1 MKNLHLVNRLTI
13 KTDLALCCPAIQL
26 FVTVVMIN
34 GSKLNVNHW
43 QQQPKRYNKPMFAS
57 SFALAVRLAAYSL
70 FLLPL
75 TFLVLFFFY
84 PLANI
89 FRLSLTTAAVAELF
103 GRPYFLGVIWFT
115 FWQATLS
122 TALTLLLGLPA
133 AYLFARYDFPG
144 KRLLK
149 ALTTVPFVMP
159 TVVVAAAFRTL
170 LGVHGPLNQ
179 ALVSLFDLERAPIQL
194 EQTLAII
201 LLAHIF
207 YNVTIVVRLVGGFWA
222 NLNPRVTE
230 AAQVLGAPRWRTF
243 VEITLPLL
251 RPPLIG
257 ASLLI
262 FLFTF
267 TSFGVILI
275 LGGPRYST
283 IETEIYRQ
291 YITYLR
297 QDVAAV
303 LSLLQILFTFGLM
316 ALYGYWQRRT
326 AVFLDLRPQ
335 TATVRRPHTWTE
347 KLFTAVLVSG
357 LFLFLVAPLLALV
370 WRSLLDSDGH
380 LTLWH
385 YQALSIVRRGSILFI
400 PPLTA
405 VRNSLGYALLTVISA
420 GLLGLISAV
429 MLARPS
435 RYRAGLDPLFML
447 PLGASA
453 VTLGF
458 GYVVTF
464 TALRT
469 SAWLV
474 LIAHTLVALPFV
486 VRSLL
491 PVLQSIRPS
500 LRETAAVMGASPARV
515 WREVDLPIVGRA
527 LLVAAVF
534 AFTVSMG
541 EFGATS
547 FIVRPNS
554 GFLTLPIAIQRH
566 LGQPGLFGQAQ
577 ALSVILMSVCAAGF
591 LAIERFRY
599 ADVGEF

>member
-1 MKNLHLVNRLTI
+1 MLT
-13 KTDLALCCPAIQL
+13 
-26 FVTVVMIN
+26 
-34 GSKLNVNHW
+34 
-43 QQQPKRYNKPMFAS
+43 S
-57 SFALAVRLAAYSL
+57 SFTTPVRLAGYAL

-75 TFLVLFFFY
+75 VFLLLFFFY

-89 FRLSLTTAAVAELF
+89 FRLSLTTAAVGELF
-103 GRPYFLGVIWFT
+103 TRPYYLGVIWFT

-122 TALTLLLGLPA
+122 TTLTLIFGLPA

-144 KRLLK
+144 KGVLK

-159 TVVVAAAFRTL
+159 TVVVAAAFRAL

-179 ALVSLFDLERAPIQL
+179 ALIGLFNLERAPIRL
-194 EQTLAII
+194 EQTLTII
-201 LLAHIF
+201 LLAHVF

-230 AAQVLGAPRWRTF
+230 AAQVLGASRPRTF
-243 VEITLPLL
+243 LEITLPLL

-275 LGGPRYST
+275 LGGPHYST

-291 YITYLR
+291 YVSFLR

-316 ALYGYWQRRT
+316 ALYASWQRRT
-326 AVFLDLRPQ
+326 AVYLDFRPQ
-335 TATVRRPHTWTE
+335 RTNLRRPTGPAE
-347 KLFTAVLVSG
+347 KALAGLLVGALFI
-357 LFLFLVAPLLALV
+357 FLVLPLLALV
-370 WRSLLDSDGH
+370 WSSLVDREGN
-380 LTLWH
+380 LTLAY
-385 YQALSIVRRGSILFI
+385 YQALPELRRGSIVFI
-400 PPLTA
+400 PPLVA
-405 VRNSLGYALLTVISA
+405 VRNSIGYALMTVTVA
-420 GLLGLISAV
+420 GFLGLLSAV
-429 MLARPS
+429 LLARPS
-435 RYRAGLDPLFML
+435 RYRAWLDPIFML

-458 GYVVTF
+458 GYVITF
-464 TALRT
+464 TTLRT
-469 SAWLV
+469 SAWMV

-500 LRETAAVMGASPARV
+500 LREAAAVMGASPARV

-554 GFLTLPIAIQRH
+554 GFLTMPIAIQRF
-566 LGQPGLFGQAQ
+566 LGHPGALNFGQAL
-577 ALSVILMSVCAAGF
+577 AMSTILMSVCAAGF

>member
-1 MKNLHLVNRLTI
+1 V
-13 KTDLALCCPAIQL
+13 
-26 FVTVVMIN
+26 
-34 GSKLNVNHW
+34 
-43 QQQPKRYNKPMFAS
+43 
-57 SFALAVRLAAYSL
+57 
-70 FLLPL
+70 
-75 TFLVLFFFY
+75 
-84 PLANI
+84 
-89 FRLSLTTAAVAELF
+89 
-103 GRPYFLGVIWFT
+103 
-115 FWQATLS
+115 
-122 TALTLLLGLPA
+122 
-133 AYLFARYDFPG
+133 
-144 KRLLK
+144 
-149 ALTTVPFVMP
+149 
-159 TVVVAAAFRTL
+159 
-170 LGVHGPLNQ
+170 
-179 ALVSLFDLERAPIQL
+179 
-194 EQTLAII
+194 
-201 LLAHIF
+201 
-207 YNVTIVVRLVGGFWA
+207 
-222 NLNPRVTE
+222 
-230 AAQVLGAPRWRTF
+230 
-243 VEITLPLL
+243 
-251 RPPLIG
+251 
-257 ASLLI
+257 
-262 FLFTF
+262 
-267 TSFGVILI
+267 
-275 LGGPRYST
+275 
-283 IETEIYRQ
+283 ETEIYRQ
-291 YITYLR
+291 YITFLR
-297 QDVAAV
+297 QDIAAV
-303 LSLLQILFTFGLM
+303 LSLLQIIFTFGLM
-316 ALYGYWQRRT
+316 ALYGFWQRRT

-335 TATVRRPHTWTE
+335 AATARRPDTWGE
-347 KLFTAVLVSG
+347 KLFTAGLVAA

-370 WRSLLDSDGH
+370 WRSLVDSSGNF
-380 LTLWH
+380 TLAH
-385 YQALSIVRRGSILFI
+385 YQALPLARRGSIIFV
-400 PPLTA
+400 PPLLA
-405 VRNSLGYALLTVISA
+405 VRNSIGYALLTVLTA
-420 GLLGLISAV
+420 GFLGLISAFL
-429 MLARPS
+429 LARPS
-435 RYRAGLDPLFML
+435 RHRAWLDPIFML

-500 LRETAAVMGASPARV
+500 LREAAAVMGASPARV